1 MFGPIRE
8 RWFGE
13 GERRE
18 IKERREEGKG
28 KREKREKREKC
39 RVDDISAFNDHFNNV

>member
-8 RWFGE
+8 RWFDE
-13 GERRE
+13 
-18 IKERREEGKG
+18 KERE
-28 KREKREKREKC
+28 EKREKGRERREKC